1 MKNSRLIFIAFTA
14 GMLLT
19 LSSCRKQIENEIEGS
34 WMKESG
40 MLYSTVDEDSAIWT
54 FQGGKLTINN
64 ITYPLYSEEGTY
76 EVVSKNFKNY
86 VRISDLNLYV
96 GESDMNG
103 DWQVIQY
110 RKDKLTL
117 SKPDRSQV
125 VDSISPFE
133 GFATGDNEIGNILRE
148 FTRMQ

>member
-1 MKNSRLIFIAFTA
+1 
-14 GMLLT
+14 
-19 LSSCRKQIENEIEGS
+19 
-34 WMKESG
+34 
-40 MLYSTVDEDSAIWT
+40 
-54 FQGGKLTINN
+54 
-64 ITYPLYSEEGTY
+64 
-76 EVVSKNFKNY
+76 
-86 VRISDLNLYV
+86 
-96 GESDMNG
+96 MNG